1 MKRAKRLKTKGI
13 YFLYRTLQ
21 ALALPLLLLYFL
33 FRGTKDRRY
42 IRSLPERFGFL
53 PRPFRQTRPGSI
65 WLHAVSVGE
74 VLSCIEFLRRLRRE
88 FPNSCIF
95 VSTSTLAG
103 RATAM
108 EKLAGI
114 AEGVFFAPVDYC
126 FAVRRVLRT
135 LQPSVVVIAETEIWP
150 NLFREVK
157 RTGAGLLIVNGRIS
171 DKAIGQYRRFAA
183 LFRVVLPEADA
194 ILAQTPE
201 IAARFLD
208 IGAPPDRTRVAG
220 NFKYDFAAQPA
231 PAESPV
237 RAFVERVRPGAVWIA
252 ASTMP
257 PAIAGDPDEDDVVID
272 AFRRLGRQDVLLILV
287 PRKPE
292 RFEIAAQKL
301 EAAGVPFVRRT
312 ALNGSAPVL
321 LLDTIGELAGLFDL
335 ADVVFMGGTL
345 ASRGGHN
352 ILEPAL
358 FGKPVIVGPHMEN
371 FRAIAE
377 DFVQAGAVVEIASAD
392 ELAPAVA
399 RVLDHPGDLGA
410 RAKAC
415 AEAERGA
422 TGRAVAAVREL
433 YDSGVPRRVHWEPW
447 RTISWALSWVWK
459 SGGRRRYERDFARRR
474 KLAVS
479 VISVGNLTMGGTG
492 KTPFVLRIAERMI
505 ERGRRPG
512 ILTRGYGRSSPE
524 KQLIV
529 PPGANVKAQH
539 SGDEPQIFIRSGL
552 APVGIGGNRYAAGS
566 ELIRQFGVDL
576 LLLDDGFQHVRLA
589 RDADIVLVDGLQP
602 FGGGELFPAGR
613 LREPVSGIARAQVVV
628 ITRSGFSD
636 LPAAIEHEVRRHN
649 PRAPI
654 FRARIEA
661 RTWVEHATGRE
672 YPVGDAPP
680 FARAGAF
687 CGLGN
692 PQSFRRT
699 LIGLGTTPVEWTEF
713 EDHHKYRPGEL
724 AHIAE
729 HARARGATALVTTE
743 KDAVNL
749 CADCDDLV
757 APLTLY
763 WLKVSMAIENEDA
776 LLDALQRLV

>member
-1 MKRAKRLKTKGI
+1 LKTKGI

-42 IRSLPERFGFL
+42 LRSLPERFGFL
-53 PRPFRQTRPGSI
+53 PRSFRQTRPGAI

-88 FPNSCIF
+88 FPNSCVF

-103 RATAM
+103 RATAS
-108 EKLAGI
+108 EKLAGM
-114 AEGVFFAPVDYC
+114 ADGVFFAPVDYC

-135 LQPSVVVIAETEIWP
+135 LQPSVVAIAETEIWP

-171 DKAIGQYRRFAA
+171 DKAIGRYRRFAG
-183 LFRVVLPEADA
+183 LFRAVLPHADA
-194 ILAQTPE
+194 VLAQTPE
-201 IAARFLD
+201 IAQRFVEL
-208 IGAPPDRTRVAG
+208 GAAPERTRIAG
-220 NFKYDFAAQPA
+220 NFKYDFDARPA
-231 PAESPV
+231 PSDSPV
-237 RAFVERVRPGAVWIA
+237 RTFLARVRPAAVWIA

-257 PAIAGDPDEDDVVID
+257 PAVAGDPDEDDVVID

-292 RFEIAAQKL
+292 RFDVAAQKL

-312 ALNGSAPVL
+312 ALAGSANVL
-321 LLDTIGELAGLFDL
+321 LLDTIGELSGLFEL

-377 DFVQAGAVVEIASAD
+377 DFARAGAVVEIASAD

-399 RVLDHPGDLGA
+399 RVLDDPGEIGA

-415 AEAERGA
+415 AEGKRGA
-422 TGRAVAAVREL
+422 TDRAVAEVRAV
-433 YDSGVPRRVHWEPW
+433 YDSGVPRRVQWQPW
-447 RTISWALSWVWK
+447 SAIAWALSQAWK
-459 SGGRRRYERDFARRR
+459 AGGRRRYERDLGRRR
-474 KLAVS
+474 KLPVP
-479 VISVGNLTMGGTG
+479 VVSVGNLTMGGTG

-524 KQLIV
+524 KQLIL
-529 PPGANVKAQH
+529 PPGAKVKPEH

-552 APVGIGGNRYAAGS
+552 APVGIGGDRYATGS

-589 RDADIVLVDGLQP
+589 RDADVVLVDGLQP

-613 LREPVSGIARAQVVV
+613 LREPVSALARAHVVI
-628 ITRSGFSD
+628 ITRSIFSD

-649 PRAPI
+649 PRAPL
-654 FRARIEA
+654 FRASVEA
-661 RTWVEHATGRE
+661 RAWVEHLSGRE
-672 YPVGDAPP
+672 YPIGEAP
-680 FARAGAF
+680 FERAGAF

-699 LIGLGTTPVEWTEF
+699 LIGLGTMPVEWTEF

-724 AHIAE
+724 VRIAG

-749 CADCDDLV
+749 CPDCDDLV

-763 WLKVSMAIENEDA
+763 WLKVSMAIEREDE
-776 LLDALQRLV
+776 LIGMLQRLV